1 MDEATNKI
9 GTSDWDNDRTTS
21 TDESYITT
29 AAGSAEDYND
39 DTEQIRAEIED
50 TRAEMSQTIN
60 EIQERLSPEHL
71 MGQVKETVR
80 EATIG
85 KVESVMETIS
95 EATEP
100 ARQAIGRAG
109 TTIAETGRTVGNS
122 MWRNPIPVALIGL
135 GVGLLM
141 MRRFGGNGGDGYERP
156 RVTGGRRRSMMMD
169 TDYEAGEVRYGEQY
183 GTGTRAGTQPGSQY
197 GSTSGMMHNVKETA
211 SDLAHRSTETINNLT
226 SKVSHTASD
235 LGTRCSQLMRT
246 NPLAMGAVAVAAGTA
261 VGLMLPSTRFE
272 SEYIGEASA
281 GLVDRA
287 QEMARDAI
295 DKVQDAAQQ
304 MTGSDDQQQQQGQQ
318 QQGQAGQQPQQG
330 QQQGQAGQQPQ
341 QGQQHGQQAQPPRP
355 QGA

>member
-9 GTSDWDNDRTTS
+9 STSDWDNDRTTS

-29 AAGSAEDYND
+29 ASGSAEDYND

-71 MGQVKETVR
+71 VGQVKETVR
-80 EATIG
+80 EATLG
-85 KVESVMETIS
+85 KVERVMETIS
-95 EATEP
+95 EATVP

-169 TDYEAGEVRYGEQY
+169 TDYQAGEIRYGEQY
-183 GTGTRAGTQPGSQY
+183 GTGTRAGTQPGMS
-197 GSTSGMMHNVKETA
+197 SGMMHNVKETA
-211 SDLAHRSTETINNLT
+211 SDLAHRSTETLNNLT

-235 LGTRCSQLMRT
+235 LGTRCGQLMRT

-287 QEMARDAI
+287 QEMARGAI

-318 QQGQAGQQPQQG
+318 GQQQHGQPG
-330 QQQGQAGQQPQ
+330 QQQGQGQKQAQPP
-341 QGQQHGQQAQPPRP
+341 QPPRP

>member
-1 MDEATNKI
+1 MGEATDKI
-9 GTSDWDNDRTTS
+9 RTSDWDNDRTTS

-29 AAGSAEDYND
+29 ASGSAEDYND

-71 MGQVKETVR
+71 VGQVKETVR

-85 KVESVMETIS
+85 KVERVMETIS

-109 TTIAETGRTVGNS
+109 TTIAETGRTVGDS

-156 RVTGGRRRSMMMD
+156 RVTGGRRQSMMMD
-169 TDYEAGEVRYGEQY
+169 TDYEAGEVRYGERY
-183 GTGTRAGTQPGSQY
+183 GSRTGTQRGTQY

-287 QEMARDAI
+287 QEMARGAI
-295 DKVQDAAQQ
+295 DKVQEAAQQ
-304 MTGSDDQQQQQGQQ
+304 MAPDNQQQQGQQ
-318 QQGQAGQQPQQG
+318 PPQ
-330 QQQGQAGQQPQ
+330 
-341 QGQQHGQQAQPPRP
+341 QPPRP
-355 QGA
+355 QGT